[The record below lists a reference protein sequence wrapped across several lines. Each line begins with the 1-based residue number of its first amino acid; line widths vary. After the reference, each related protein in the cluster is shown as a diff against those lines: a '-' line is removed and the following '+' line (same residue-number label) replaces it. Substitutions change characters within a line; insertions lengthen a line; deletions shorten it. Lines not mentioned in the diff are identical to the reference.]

1 MSTRKQCERSRKR
14 SSKWFK
20 EFAHAEHNNDL
31 NVMTFLR
38 FSWGLDDSTKQ
49 WAKYLLS
56 VAKGECQEIEATR
69 RLKELVK
76 KHRESRKEN
85 TQ

>member
-1 MSTRKQCERSRKR
+1 
-14 SSKWFK
+14 
-20 EFAHAEHNNDL
+20 
-31 NVMTFLR
+31 MTLLR

-49 WAKYLLS
+49 WAKYRLS